1 MSIYLVRDL
10 CHETMFFLDCFDPPI
25 TLEPPTKACQQLHHR
40 LIEFSILS
48 RESLG
53 HVRLK

>member
-10 CHETMFFLDCFDPPI
+10 CHETMSFLDCFDPPI

-48 RESLG
+48 RE
-53 HVRLK
+53 RI